1 MKQEKERKAR
11 QCAEAFQLNQELVT
25 RVKTMSSMDSKL
37 QEPPP
42 EHCPGTESKE
52 AGNATA
58 CQGNS
63 KAGLKM
69 FGGEL
74 ECHIQSEESNNCPK

>member
-1 MKQEKERKAR
+1 
-11 QCAEAFQLNQELVT
+11 
-25 RVKTMSSMDSKL
+25 MSSMDTNL

-63 KAGLKM
+63 NAFVKSVSI
-69 FGGEL
+69 L
-74 ECHIQSEESNNCPK
+74 EGFAF